1 MAMQYVK
8 HNPLFVSAPL
18 HMTALQRM
26 QRNKAYQS
34 APLIGCK
41 CRKEKAVIRN
51 LCRGCLCCSAK
62 CSVSEVRPDF

>member
-26 QRNKAYQS
+26 QRNKAYQAS
-34 APLIGCK
+34 PLICSK
-41 CRKEKAVIRN
+41 CRKEKVMARG
-51 LCRGCLCCSAK
+51 LCRGCLLL
-62 CSVSEVRPDF
+62 FG